1 MACFGVIIIIYV
13 SKCLKV
19 ELATDKNLWDISNIM
34 QLYVCTTKE
43 LKNKAVLSLKQYRMH
58 CLRM

>member
-1 MACFGVIIIIYV
+1 MGVAFFGIIIMIYV

-43 LKNKAVLSLKQYRMH
+43 LKNKAV
-58 CLRM
+58 

>member
-1 MACFGVIIIIYV
+1 MGVACFGVILMIHV

-43 LKNKAVLSLKQYRMH
+43 LKNKSCFKFKTI
-58 CLRM
+58 